1 MDVAPVALDTTLV
14 PGLTLPK
21 LPGLPGP
28 GTPGIDPRKVLGP
41 PAPDSF
47 AGRADM
53 FTVKTAQRFRTP
65 EGDAWADR
73 LARDGQYKV
82 WLDFAKQMRGS
93 SSDAVQGWLKTALL
107 AADVAATAGTTFLV
121 KRVYNR
127 PRPFVVDSSI
137 VPIGPV
143 PRTSSYPSGHASA
156 AFAAAR
162 VISKLDPALADAAY
176 SLATQIAVSRVYAGV
191 HYPSDVVT
199 GALLGTGVAETML
212 RTIGRAL
219 PGPHQVAAAAA

>member
-1 MDVAPVALDTTLV
+1 MDVAPVALDTHLV

-65 EGDAWADR
+65 AGNEWAER
-73 LARDGQYKV
+73 LARDGQIKV
-82 WLDFAKQMRGS
+82 WLDFAKQMRGAS
-93 SSDAVQGWLKTALL
+93 SGAVQGWLQTALL
-107 AADVAATAGTTFLV
+107 AADVAATAATTYLV
-121 KRVYNR
+121 KRAYDR
-127 PRPFVVDSSI
+127 PRPFVTDPSI
-137 VPIGPV
+137 VPLGPV
-143 PRTSSYPSGHASA
+143 PHSPSYPSGHASA

-162 VISKLDPALADAAY
+162 VIAKLDPALSSAAY
-176 SLATQIAVSRVYAGV
+176 DLATQIAVSRVYAGV

-199 GALLGTGVAETML
+199 GALLGTGVAEAML
-212 RTIGRAL
+212 RTVGRVL
-219 PGPHQVAAAAA
+219 PGPHKVAAAA